1 MWLNRDSREPACWK
15 VSIPPRWHEGFF
27 SITVQAYAFDPITS
41 FGILARPRVCL
52 TIVTPRLSL
61 GFLTVPQREWS
72 LTLYQHLAGGA
83 VAEAPFHQSYSH
95 MHFIMNG
102 LLYSTV

>member
-1 MWLNRDSREPACWK
+1 MK
-15 VSIPPRWHEGFF
+15 GFF
-27 SITVQAYAFDPITS
+27 SITVQAKAFDPITS

-52 TIVTPRLSL
+52 TIVTLRLPL

-72 LTLYQHLAGGA
+72 LTLLQHLAVGA
-83 VAEAPFHQSYSH
+83 VAEAPFHQSYPH
-95 MHFIMNG
+95 VHFIVNG